1 MAAMPPPTPELTIL
15 LCSLEWVTLKHRG
28 IRQLEDVE
36 VKPPPSSVGN
46 PEALRDSEG
55 GPQTRDIT

>member
-1 MAAMPPPTPELTIL
+1 MAEMPPPTPELTII
-15 LCSLEWVTLKHRG
+15 LCSMEAINDTFKAH
-28 IRQLEDVE
+28 QLEDVE